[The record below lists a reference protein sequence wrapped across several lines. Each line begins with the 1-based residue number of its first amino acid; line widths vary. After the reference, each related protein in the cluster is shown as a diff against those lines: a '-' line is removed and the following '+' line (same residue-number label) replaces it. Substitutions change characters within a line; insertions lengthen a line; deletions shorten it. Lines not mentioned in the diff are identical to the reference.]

1 MGRWP
6 GFREAVAQQSCSAWE
21 RLPRVKHEAQQAA
34 SPSQL
39 VLVDGDFDSSTEIA
53 RVQGAFSEEITG
65 HKGSIFYRAHS
76 YHTKVPPEGIAKV
89 LSHYTSPGDTV
100 LDPFCGSG
108 MTGIAAMMTG
118 RRGLLSDLS
127 PAAVHIARGYTTR
140 VDHEAFRRAGSAL
153 LESLRGLEAAVY
165 ETPCVCGSAA
175 RIEYTVW
182 SDVFDCGKCGAELL
196 FWKDGLSD
204 DRKNVLKTIVCTKCS
219 AEWRKRD
226 LHWRGVR
233 PVWVSVSC
241 DRCGRVE
248 RAVSAEEQAAT
259 LAVDRSAIHA
269 WYPTRA
275 FESHRQM
282 WRGQHREQGI
292 ETTADFFTSRNLCA
306 LAGLWEAIG
315 HIQDAPLREALRFTF
330 TSIVNRAS
338 RRYQWNAK
346 RPTNVL
352 SSTMYIASLSYEF
365 NVFSLL
371 RRKLKTVADLYAA
384 TSHLPGEAE
393 VTLAPA
399 QNLDWIPSGSIDYV
413 FTDPPFG
420 SNIFYS
426 DASFLWESW
435 LDEFTDVAYESV
447 VHTTVREEHGGKT
460 VEDYEKLMMGGFEE
474 MSRVLRPGA
483 WASVMFHNSDDAV
496 WSALERAIEGAGLS
510 VEGAVAFDKSQPSF
524 KGIKGQLLGEA
535 VPNFD
540 LVLHVRRAK
549 SVSARSVAGTD
560 RPLDVR
566 QMLSDRLSAHLVSA
580 PARKRTTPY
589 LHSLVM
595 RALLEEG
602 VALKGF
608 SYQFVESL
616 CRDLFF
622 WSKGAWEPKRE
633 GGEP

>member
-1 MGRWP
+1 
-6 GFREAVAQQSCSAWE
+6 
-21 RLPRVKHEAQQAA
+21 
-34 SPSQL
+34 L
-39 VLVDGDFDSSTEIA
+39 VLVDGDSEPAIA
-53 RVQGAFSEEITG
+53 TPPDRRPFSEEITG
-65 HKGSIFYRAHS
+65 HKGSIYYRAHS

-89 LSHYTSPGDTV
+89 LAHYTSPGDTV

-108 MTGIAAMMTG
+108 MTGLAAMLTG
-118 RRGLLSDLS
+118 RRALLSDLS
-127 PAAVHIARGYTTR
+127 PAAVHIANGYTTR
-140 VDHEAFRRAGSAL
+140 VDHEDFRKAGSHL
-153 LESLRGLEAAVY
+153 LEGLQGLEDALYRA
-165 ETPCVCGSAA
+165 PCACGASS
-175 RIEYTVW
+175 RVEYTVW
-182 SDVFDCGKCGAELL
+182 SDVFGCGNCDSELL
-196 FWKDGLSD
+196 FWRDGLSD
-204 DRKNVLKTIVCTKCS
+204 DRKNVLKTILCTACRS
-219 AEWRKRD
+219 EWRKRD
-226 LHWRGVR
+226 LQWRGVR
-233 PVWVSVSC
+233 PVWLSLSC

-248 RAVSAEEQAAT
+248 RPVNEEEQASL
-259 LAVDRSAIHA
+259 LAADRSAIEA

-282 WRGQHREQGI
+282 WRGQHRVQGI
-292 ETTADFFTSRNLCA
+292 ATAAEFFTPRNLRA
-306 LAGLWEAIG
+306 LAELLRAIG
-315 HIQDAPLREALRFTF
+315 GIQDDALRRALRFTF

-384 TSHLPGEAE
+384 TAHLPGEAE
-393 VTLAPA
+393 VSLAPA
-399 QNLDWIPSGSIDYV
+399 QDLNLVPSQSIDYV

-435 LDEFTDVAYESV
+435 LDEFTDVTYESV
-447 VHTTVREEHGGKT
+447 VHTTVSEEHGGKT
-460 VEDYEKLMMGGFEE
+460 VEDYEKLMMGAFEE
-474 MSRVLRPGA
+474 MSRVLRPDA

-524 KGIKGQLLGEA
+524 KAIKGQLLGEA
-535 VPNFD
+535 VPSFD
-540 LVLHVRRAK
+540 LVLHLRNSKRMF
-549 SVSARSVAGTD
+549 ARTTEEH
-560 RPLDVR
+560 RPEDVR
-566 QMLSDRLSAHLVSA
+566 QMLGDRLRLHLASA
-580 PARKRTTPY
+580 PTRKRTTPY

-602 VALKGF
+602 VPLKGF

-616 CRDLFF
+616 CREVFAWGD
-622 WSKGAWEPKRE
+622 GAWELKTEDRRP
-633 GGEP
+633 